1 MAQSPS
7 QVENKFHLNELW
19 LIKSYKILGNISAP
33 RQRTRW
39 KRQGRVFPSEGFP
52 FPQIRLLPSDKRSF
66 STGQFRIFIHKKSS
80 WTMDK
85 LRAMQ
90 TPSWFLQLL
99 SRSSVFTRC
108 KVRKYLWPA
117 RFGPCLFFLS
127 SPFPV
132 TFLPCF
138 PWAPCKPLWLTTALK
153 SNTVQS
159 VPEEGGTPGVA
170 AALGNF
176 AP

>member
-1 MAQSPS
+1 
-7 QVENKFHLNELW
+7 
-19 LIKSYKILGNISAP
+19 
-33 RQRTRW
+33 
-39 KRQGRVFPSEGFP
+39 
-52 FPQIRLLPSDKRSF
+52 
-66 STGQFRIFIHKKSS
+66 
-80 WTMDK
+80 MDK

-117 RFGPCLFFLS
+117 CFGPCLFFLS

-176 AP
+176 APYSFLRRCWMRREHRHEEKPHGREMGEFHRPGVRTAA